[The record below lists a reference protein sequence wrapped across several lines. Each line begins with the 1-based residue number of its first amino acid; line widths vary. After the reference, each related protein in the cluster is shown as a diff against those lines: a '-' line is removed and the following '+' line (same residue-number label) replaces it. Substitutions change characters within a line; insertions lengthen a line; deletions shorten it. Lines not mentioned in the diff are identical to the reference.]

1 MAGWLARRD
10 LLVTDTPPVF
20 EHVVTQASDT
30 FLWRHDDYPCERNG
44 WNIHPE
50 FEIHLITNAAGVAL
64 VGDHIGR
71 FAPGHLS
78 IVGGGLPHDW
88 VTDLGPGEVVRGRD
102 VVLQFDADRVGRA
115 GAAFPEL
122 LEVLPFL
129 ARAQRGLAFHGAARA
144 AGASL
149 MERIGPARGV
159 ERLALFVQLLHVL
172 SRTKDYT
179 HLSSERF
186 TPVVDPAA
194 LDLIQRALAYVLDHF
209 ITDLRIG
216 DMAAMAGMTES
227 TFSRFFKRN
236 TGNSFTD
243 HVTKLRVSRACNLLA
258 HSSLPVTSICYE
270 AGYSNISN
278 FNRNFRKQRGDTPSA
293 CRRLARCRTWCIHAG
308 PPVMA
313 RARRSLAL
321 RQITGFLHRRPLNRA
336 AAGC

>member
-1 MAGWLARRD
+1 MVSRLTRRP
-10 LLVTDTPPVF
+10 LRVSETPPVF
-20 EHVVTQASDT
+20 EHVVTEAFDT

-50 FEIHLITNAAGVAL
+50 YEIHLITNAAGVAL

-102 VVLQFDADRVGRA
+102 VVLQFDADRVSRA

-122 LEVLPFL
+122 LEVTPFL

-149 MERIGPARGV
+149 LERIGPARGI
-159 ERLALFVQLLHVL
+159 ERLSLFVQLLQVL
-172 SRTKDYT
+172 SRTAEYS

-186 TPVVDPAA
+186 TPVVDPTA
-194 LDLIQRALAYVLDHF
+194 LDLIQRVLAYVLDHF
-209 ITDLRIG
+209 TADIRIA
-216 DMAAMAGMTES
+216 DVAAMAGMTES

-236 TGNSFTD
+236 TGNTFTD
-243 HVTKLRVSRACNLLA
+243 HVTKLRVSRACDLLA
-258 HSSLPVTSICYE
+258 NSCLPVTSVCYE
-270 AGYSNISN
+270 VGYSNISN

-293 CRRLARCRTWCIHAG
+293 YRRLARCRA
-308 PPVMA
+308 
-313 RARRSLAL
+313 
-321 RQITGFLHRRPLNRA
+321 
-336 AAGC
+336 